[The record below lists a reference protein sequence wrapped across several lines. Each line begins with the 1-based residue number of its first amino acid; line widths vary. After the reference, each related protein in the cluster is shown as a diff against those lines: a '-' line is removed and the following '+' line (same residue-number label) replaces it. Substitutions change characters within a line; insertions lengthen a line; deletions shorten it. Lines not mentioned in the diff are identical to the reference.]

1 MVTGI
6 LTILFGVLSFV
17 FLTAPATWSY
27 VGDGKD
33 LANIANKLTNGY
45 NIISFGKGQ
54 DIYAT
59 IASIFLILAIV
70 FGILTL
76 VLTLV
81 NLMGK
86 AADNSKFRVGCKI
99 VSILFFLSL
108 VVAAVM
114 IGVYA
119 QSSLPENTQFGTLTI
134 GYGIIGALI
143 SSLLVVILSPRK
155 RRHK

>member
-1 MVTGI
+1 MITGI
-6 LTILFGVLSFV
+6 LTLVFGILSFV
-17 FLTAPATWSY
+17 FLSAPALWSY
-27 VGDGKD
+27 TGDGKNA
-33 LANIANKLTNGY
+33 ANIVNKLTNGY

-99 VSILFFLSL
+99 VSTLFFLCL
-108 VVAAVM
+108 LVAAIM
-114 IGVYA
+114 IAVYTDIQVEGA
-119 QSSLPENTQFGTLTI
+119 KFGTLTI

-155 RRHK
+155 KRHK